1 MEHKKSVRNMSA
13 LFAFTYMISYMTRL
27 NFGSVISEM
36 VRDTGYTRAALAAA
50 ITCSSVTYGFGQL
63 ISGFCGDRLR
73 PKFLCL
79 CGLITTGI
87 VNILIPLCG
96 STVIMTILWGVN
108 GLAQAFMWPPIVKLM
123 TELMTEEE
131 YKHATVVVSWG
142 SSVGTIIMY
151 LIAPVFITFMNW
163 KSIFW
168 VCGLMGIGAA
178 ILWNR
183 KCIDVPVSHIAGD
196 DAKKMSEDGFS
207 ALLLFVMI
215 AIVFQGMLRDGV
227 TTWMPS
233 LVADI
238 YHMSNSVSIL
248 TGVALPLFGI
258 ICFRAAERLYQFS
271 PDNPVKCAG
280 IVFGLGTIS
289 AVILYVTS
297 GRNAALTVFCAAL
310 LTGCMHGVNLL
321 LICMVPPYYKKRGG
335 VATISGLLNSCT
347 YIGSSVSTYGIAAVA
362 DRFGWQTT
370 VFAWII
376 IAAVGCIIC
385 FACVRPWK
393 KFVNNEKMEYNE

>member
-1 MEHKKSVRNMSA
+1 MEHKKTVRNMSV
-13 LFAFTYMISYMTRL
+13 LFAFTYMISYMTRI
-27 NFGSVISEM
+27 NFGAVISEM
-36 VRDTGYTRAALAAA
+36 VTDTGYTRAALAAA

-63 ISGFCGDRLR
+63 ISGFCGDRFR
-73 PKFLCL
+73 PKLLCL

-96 STVIMTILWGVN
+96 STVMMTILWGIN

-142 SSVGTIIMY
+142 SSVGTVIMY
-151 LIAPVFITFMNW
+151 LITPVFITFMNW
-163 KSIFW
+163 QSIFF
-168 VCGLMGIGAA
+168 VCGFMGIGTAV
-178 ILWNR
+178 LWNR
-183 KCIDVPVSHIAGD
+183 KCIDVPVRCTADNGTAGRGG
-196 DAKKMSEDGFS
+196 SVFS
-207 ALLLFVMI
+207 ALLLLVML

-233 LVADI
+233 LIADT

-248 TGVALPLFGI
+248 TGVALPIFGI
-258 ICFRAAERLYQFS
+258 ICFRAAEGLYRLS

-280 IVFGLGTIS
+280 MIFGLGTIS

-297 GRNAALTVFCAAL
+297 GRNAVLTVFCAAL

-321 LICMVPPYYKKRGG
+321 LICMIPPYYKKCGG
-335 VATISGLLNSCT
+335 VSTISGLLNSCT
-347 YIGSSVSTYGIAAVA
+347 YIGSSVSTYGIAAIA
-362 DRFGWQTT
+362 DKFGWQTT
-370 VFAWII
+370 VFMWII
-376 IAAVGCIIC
+376 IAAMGCIIC
-385 FACVRPWK
+385 FASVRQWK
-393 KFVNNEKMEYNE
+393 RFVRNEN